1 MIRYTLTKLFYL
13 ILSLWVLASVTF
25 LLMKAIPG
33 DPFMS
38 EKAVPPEIR
47 ARLMAQYGLDK
58 PLYEQYFVYLGNLAK
73 GDLGIS
79 MKMQDRE
86 VGQTIRDAF
95 PFSLKL
101 GIVSI
106 IVSVVIGV
114 SLGMI
119 AALRHRK
126 LLDSVSMVIAVLGVS
141 VPSFVLASFFQYIFG
156 VKLRWLH
163 VVGLSG
169 PLDYIMPTLAL
180 SALPIAF
187 IARLT
192 RSNMLEVLTAD
203 YIKTAKAKGLSRG
216 AIIRR
221 HVLRNGILPV
231 VTYLGPLTAN
241 VVTGSFI
248 IEQIFGIGGLGKI
261 YVISISNR
269 DYSLIMGITLFYGL
283 ILMCARFITDI
294 AYGLID
300 PRITLVSRKEKTA

>member
-1 MIRYTLTKLFYL
+1 MTRYILVKLFYL
-13 ILSLWVLASVTF
+13 VVSLWILASVTF

-38 EKAVPPEIR
+38 ERAVPPEIK

-58 PLYEQYFVYLGNLAK
+58 PLYEQYFIYLNKLVH

-86 VGQTIRDAF
+86 VVQAIRDSF
-95 PFSLKL
+95 PYSLRL
-101 GIVSI
+101 GIVAI
-106 IVSVVIGV
+106 IVSVAVGV
-114 SLGMI
+114 SLGML

-126 LLDSVSMVIAVLGVS
+126 LLDTSSMVLAVIGVS
-141 VPSFVLASFFQYIFG
+141 VPSFVLASFFQYLFG
-156 VKLRWLH
+156 VKLKWFA
-163 VVGLSG
+163 VVGLNA
-169 PLDYIMPTLAL
+169 PLDYVLPTIAL

-192 RSNMLEVLTAD
+192 RSNMLEVLHSD
-203 YIKTAKAKGLSRG
+203 YIKTAKSKGLTAG
-216 AIIRR
+216 VIVRR

-248 IEQIFGIGGLGKI
+248 IEQIFGIGGLGKVF
-261 YVISISNR
+261 VISISNR
-269 DYSLIMGITLFYGL
+269 DYSLIMGITIFYGL
-283 ILMCARFITDI
+283 ILMSARFLTDL
-294 AYGLID
+294 AYGFID
-300 PRITLVSRKEKTA
+300 PRIKLGNGKEKAA